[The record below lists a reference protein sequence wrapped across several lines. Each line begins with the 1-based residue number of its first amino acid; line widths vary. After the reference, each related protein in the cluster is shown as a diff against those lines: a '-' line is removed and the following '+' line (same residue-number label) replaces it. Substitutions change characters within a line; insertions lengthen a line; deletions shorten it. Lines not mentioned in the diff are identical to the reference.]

1 MQGIKTRL
9 DEHRFSAKSCG
20 PPPLPRHPIR
30 MLPTGGSAM
39 SAAAN
44 IPAKQMQSEESLPA
58 LDDEERRA
66 VQTRVRER
74 LHARASPDAISP
86 ATVKSSARTP
96 GAKTPKSGRNTPGY
110 MTPKS
115 TNRSKRG
122 GAISS
127 RSSALT
133 NRTSS
138 PTGRYHPDP
147 ERRLDIR
154 KVPAFRPH
162 HSRPY

>member
-1 MQGIKTRL
+1 MTTSFQTKPFG
-9 DEHRFSAKSCG
+9 G
-20 PPPLPRHPIR
+20 PPLPPSPRHPIR

-74 LHARASPDAISP
+74 LHARASPEAISP

-162 HSRPY
+162 HSRP

>member
-1 MQGIKTRL
+1 M
-9 DEHRFSAKSCG
+9 
-20 PPPLPRHPIR
+20 
-30 MLPTGGSAM
+30 PTGGM
-39 SAAAN
+39 
-44 IPAKQMQSEESLPA
+44 AKQGLPAAKQLQSEESLPA
-58 LDDEERRA
+58 LDDEERKA
-66 VQTRVRER
+66 VQTRARER
-74 LHARASPDAISP
+74 LQARARGVEPEVFSP
-86 ATVKSSARTP
+86 TLKSSART
-96 GAKTPKSGRNTPGY
+96 GTKTPKSGSRATPGY

-162 HSRPY
+162 HSRP